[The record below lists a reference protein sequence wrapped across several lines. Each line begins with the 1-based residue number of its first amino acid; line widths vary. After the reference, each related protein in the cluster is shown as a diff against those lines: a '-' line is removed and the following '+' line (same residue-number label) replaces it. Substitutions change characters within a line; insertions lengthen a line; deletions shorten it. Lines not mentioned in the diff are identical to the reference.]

1 MTGGLKYQMNIMDR
15 KSELEMILPNLLDNV
30 KIKMD
35 YINKYS
41 LREDTLVKDWE
52 RLKEMQKD
60 VDIYLKE
67 YESIK

>member
-1 MTGGLKYQMNIMDR
+1 MDR